1 MWRYNVNSQL
11 GGTCLDGLSDETDD
25 IDSIFFP
32 FVDYGMMRARKD
44 DWEALNASLPPVIH
58 SYNKAN
64 GFTYQWHDTCSYAP
78 ESGGVTIAS
87 THSSY
92 VNTSAKKV
100 HWAINYVRI
109 LAERADRWCLL
120 RHAVETFKVDISP
133 FEQYILAH
141 SIVRTNYFID
151 DTHRHLGMFGEY
163 VPDQTMLNGWE
174 TGRKLRVVLSRL
186 YDILRRDYTDILS
199 DDYGYWSYITDDP
212 SDFVSVPLVDAGK
225 FMELTSFNRKYAL
238 PHSGNNIPVTEYRK
252 TEEKMRE
259 LEAAA
264 HILRKYLEAYYELVL
279 PGA

>member
-1 MWRYNVNSQL
+1 MWRYSVDNKF
-11 GGTCLDGLSDETDD
+11 GGTCLDGLSDETED

-32 FVDYGMMRARKD
+32 FVDYGSVRAKKD
-44 DWEALNASLPPVIH
+44 DWEALSASLPPIIR
-58 SYNKAN
+58 SYNEAN
-64 GFTYQWHDTCSYAP
+64 GFTYQWHDKCAYSPAT
-78 ESGGVTIAS
+78 GGVTIAS

-92 VNTSAKKV
+92 QNTSAKKV
-100 HWAINYVRI
+100 HWAINYVRM
-109 LAERADRWCLL
+109 LAEQSDRWCVL

-141 SIVRTNYFID
+141 SVVKTRYLINDNF
-151 DTHRHLGMFGEY
+151 HLGMVGQY
-163 VPDQTMLNGWE
+163 VPDQTMLNGWKV
-174 TGRKLRVVLSRL
+174 GQNLRVVLSRL
-186 YDILRRDYTDILS
+186 YDILRRDDTDILC

-212 SDFVSVPLVDAGK
+212 SDFVSVPLVGAGK

-238 PHSGNNIPVTEYRK
+238 PYSGKTIPIDEYRK